1 MKKLNENTIKEI
13 NRFMEVWEGAIK
25 EGKDEF
31 QELQISEYAQFL
43 NKWNDTFLEFAR
55 MADNTEEELEE
66 LEEININDFI
76 EWYK

>member
-1 MKKLNENTIKEI
+1 MKELNENTIKEI
-13 NRFMEVWEGAIK
+13 RRFMEVWQEAIK

-43 NKWNDTFLEFAR
+43 NKWNDTFLEFVR

-66 LEEININDFI
+66 LEEININNYI

>member
-13 NRFMEVWEGAIK
+13 NRFMEVWKDAIK

-31 QELQISEYAQFL
+31 QELQISEYTQFL

-66 LEEININDFI
+66 LEEININNYI